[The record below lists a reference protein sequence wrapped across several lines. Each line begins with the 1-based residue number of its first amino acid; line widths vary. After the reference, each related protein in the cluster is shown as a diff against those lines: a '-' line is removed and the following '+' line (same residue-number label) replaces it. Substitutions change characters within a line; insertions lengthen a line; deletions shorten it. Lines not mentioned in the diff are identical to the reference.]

1 METHKEKKVKTVK
14 CPNCGHKVECK
25 KEKKEKRKPSEY
37 NDFMGKSM
45 KKIKKENPDHD
56 HKKVFELAV
65 KEWNEKKKSD
75 PKADK
80 ADPEPKATKEP
91 AKKFAFF

>member
-1 METHKEKKVKTVK
+1 MEPTKEKKLKTVK
-14 CPNCGHKVECK
+14 CPNCGHKVEMK

-37 NDFMGKSM
+37 NEFMGKMM

-65 KEWNEKKKSD
+65 NEWNIKKVD
-75 PKADK
+75 IK
-80 ADPEPKATKEP
+80 ADPEPKEP
-91 AKKFAFF
+91 KTDKAIKKFAFF